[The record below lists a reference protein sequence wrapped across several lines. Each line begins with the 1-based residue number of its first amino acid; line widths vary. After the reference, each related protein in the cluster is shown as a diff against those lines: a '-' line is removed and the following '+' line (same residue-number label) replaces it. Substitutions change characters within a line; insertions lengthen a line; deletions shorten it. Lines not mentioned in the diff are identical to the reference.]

1 MRRLTRIPFKR
12 KNQKKTDY
20 KKRLKLLIAK
30 KPRVVVRKSLNNIL
44 IQITTFS
51 LNGDKIEISANSR
64 NLVKFGWKFHRGN
77 IPSAYLTGLLC
88 GIKAKQKNIKEA
100 VLDIGIYPSVKGSVL
115 YASLKGLVDAGL
127 KINHSKE
134 ILPSEDKISGKH
146 ITDYA
151 QLLLKTNKEKYKK
164 QFSGYIKNQIK
175 PEEISTSFQEVKNL
189 ILKGDKK
196 W

>member
-20 KKRLKLLIAK
+20 KKRLKLLMAK

-44 IQITTFS
+44 VQITKFS
-51 LNGDKIEISANSR
+51 LDGDKIEVSANSR
-64 NLVKFGWKFHRGN
+64 NLVKLGWKYHRGN
-77 IPSAYLTGLLC
+77 VSAAYLTGLLC
-88 GIKAKQKNIKEA
+88 GVKAKQKNIKEA
-100 VLDIGIYPSVKGSVL
+100 VLDIGIYPSTKGSVL

-164 QFSGYIKNQIK
+164 QFSRYIKNQIK
-175 PEEISTSFQEVKNL
+175 PEGISTSVQEVKNL

-196 W
+196 

>member
-1 MRRLTRIPFKR
+1 MRRLMRIPFKR

-20 KKRLKLLIAK
+20 KKRLKLLITK

-44 IQITTFS
+44 VQITKFS
-51 LNGDKIEISANSR
+51 LDGDKIEVSANSR
-64 NLVKFGWKFHRGN
+64 NLVKLGWKYHRGN
-77 IPSAYLTGLLC
+77 VPAAYLTGLLC
-88 GIKAKQKNIKEA
+88 GVKAKQKNIKEA
-100 VLDIGIYPSVKGSVL
+100 VLDIGIYPSIKGSVL

-151 QLLLKTNKEKYKK
+151 QLLLKTDKEKYKK
-164 QFSGYIKNQIK
+164 QFSKYIKNQIK
-175 PEEISTSFQEVKNL
+175 PEEIPTSFQEVKNL

-196 W
+196 